1 LSDKNNFYPLDDG
14 TLAIALVTKKC
25 YNIWIVQK
33 EKSNLSPVNMNFDFT
48 KILDLA
54 INRNASDIH
63 FQTGKKP
70 VIRVSGQLMVV
81 EDVADFQLMEGTS
94 EFREYMNEDQYAY
107 YVKNGSTDF
116 AFGYSDDY
124 RFRGNV
130 YRQQSGISMSLRLIR
145 NRILDFDQLSL
156 PPIFRQMAENYK
168 QGFFLVVGPTGQ
180 GKSTSLA
187 AILNHINRTQEQHV
201 ITIED
206 PIEYIIKND
215 KSIIEQ
221 REIGTHASTFQ
232 DALRASL
239 RQDPDV
245 IMIGEMRDYET
256 IQTAITLAETGHLV
270 FSTLHTNNS
279 AQTIDRIID
288 TFPEHK
294 QKQVRIQLAS
304 TLTGVV
310 SQRLV
315 PGIDGKLVFA
325 YEQLLVSDAV
335 RNIIRSEKSEQIYN
349 ALQTG
354 ENSGM
359 VRLEQCLAQM
369 VQQKKISKEMAM
381 AFAVNREL
389 IDVFLNY

>member
-1 LSDKNNFYPLDDG
+1 
-14 TLAIALVTKKC
+14 
-25 YNIWIVQK
+25 
-33 EKSNLSPVNMNFDFT
+33 MNQDFT

-70 VIRVSGQLMVV
+70 VIRVAGKLMRV
-81 EDVADFQLMEGTS
+81 EDVEEFQLMEGTP
-94 EFREYMNEDQYAY
+94 EFKEYMNEDQVAY
-107 YVKNGSTDF
+107 YLKNGNTDF
-116 AFGYSDDY
+116 AFGYSEDY

-145 NRILDFDQLSL
+145 NRIVSFDQLGL
-156 PPIFRQMAENYK
+156 PPIFRQMAEDYK

-187 AILNHINRTQEQHV
+187 AMLNHINTHREAHI

-206 PIEYIIKND
+206 PIEYIIKNE

-221 REIGTHASTFQ
+221 REVGTHASNFQ

-294 QKQVRIQLAS
+294 QKQVRMQLAS

-315 PGIDGKLVFA
+315 PGIDGELVFA

-354 ENSGM
+354 DQSGM
-359 VRLEQCLAQM
+359 VRLEQCLAQL
-369 VQQKKISKEMAM
+369 VKQKKITKEMALT
-381 AFAVNREL
+381 FAVNREL
-389 IDVFLNY
+389 IDVFMNY

>member
-1 LSDKNNFYPLDDG
+1 M
-14 TLAIALVTKKC
+14 
-25 YNIWIVQK
+25 
-33 EKSNLSPVNMNFDFT
+33 NLDFT

-70 VIRVSGQLMVV
+70 VIRVAGQLLLV
-81 EDVADFQLMEGTS
+81 EDAEVFQLMEGTS
-94 EFREYMNEDQYAY
+94 EFKEYMNEEQYNY

-130 YRQQSGISMSLRLIR
+130 YRQQGGVSMSLRLIR
-145 NRILDFDQLSL
+145 NRILDFEQLSL
-156 PPIFRQMAENYK
+156 PPFFRQMAENYK

-187 AILNHINRTQEQHV
+187 AILNHINHNQEQHI

-206 PIEYIIKND
+206 PIEYIIKNE

-315 PGIDGKLVFA
+315 PGLDGKLLFA

-354 ENSGM
+354 DQTGM

-369 VQQKKISKEMAM
+369 VKQKKISKEMALN
-381 AFAVNREL
+381 FAVNREL
-389 IDVFLNY
+389 IDVFMNY

>member
-1 LSDKNNFYPLDDG
+1 
-14 TLAIALVTKKC
+14 
-25 YNIWIVQK
+25 
-33 EKSNLSPVNMNFDFT
+33 MNVDFT

-54 INRNASDIH
+54 ISRNASDIH

-70 VIRVSGQLMVV
+70 VIRVSSQLLQV
-81 EDVADFQLMEGTS
+81 EDAEVFQLMEGTP
-94 EFREYMNEDQYAY
+94 EFKEYMNEDQYAY
-107 YVKNGSTDF
+107 YLKNGSTDF

-130 YRQQSGISMSLRLIR
+130 YRQQVGISMSLRLIR
-145 NRILDFDQLSL
+145 NRILNFDQLGL
-156 PPIFRQMAENYK
+156 PPIFHQMAQDYK

-187 AILNHINRTQEQHV
+187 AILSHINHTQEKHI

-206 PIEYIIKND
+206 PIEYIIKNE

-315 PGIDGKLVFA
+315 PGLDGELVFA

-354 ENSGM
+354 DQTGM

-369 VQQKKISKEMAM
+369 VKEKKISREMALN
-381 AFAVNREL
+381 FAVNREL
-389 IDVFLNY
+389 IDVFMNY